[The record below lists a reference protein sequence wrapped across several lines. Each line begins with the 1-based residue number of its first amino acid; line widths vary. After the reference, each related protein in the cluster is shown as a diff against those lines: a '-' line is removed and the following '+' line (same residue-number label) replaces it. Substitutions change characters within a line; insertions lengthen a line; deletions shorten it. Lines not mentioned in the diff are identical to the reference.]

1 MLCDKCKSREA
12 HVFIERTI
20 NGQKE
25 KFSLCS
31 ECAAKME
38 KEMPFT
44 IDFGNFLSGFSP
56 FLGTSVKQAPA
67 PVCSNCGMS
76 FDDFETIGRLGCAH
90 CYEDFR
96 QQLVPIIK
104 RIHGSHQH
112 TGYANTEKDKMRLAV
127 QELKAKLS
135 EAILK
140 ENFEEAA
147 RLRDEIKAYEEVQ
160 KNDSMD
166 K

>member
-1 MLCDKCKSREA
+1 MLCDKCKSKEA

-20 NGQKE
+20 NGLKE

-31 ECAAKME
+31 ECASKME

-44 IDFGNFLSGFSP
+44 IDFGSFFSGFNPFGGGEIANSHSP
-56 FLGTSVKQAPA
+56 I
-67 PVCSNCGMS
+67 CSGCGIS
-76 FDDFETIGRLGCAH
+76 FDEFEKKGRLGCAN

-96 QQLVPIIK
+96 EQLVPIVK
-104 RIHGSHQH
+104 RIHGSQQH
-112 TGYANTEKDKMRLAV
+112 MEYIDSEENKKRLAV

-135 EAILK
+135 EAILQ

-147 RLRDEIKAYEEVQ
+147 RLRDEIKAYKEVQ
-160 KNDSMD
+160 D
-166 K
+166 

>member
-1 MLCDKCKSREA
+1 MLCDKCKSKEA

-20 NGQKE
+20 NGEKE

-38 KEMPFT
+38 KELPFT
-44 IDFGNFLSGFSP
+44 IDLGSFFSGFNPFGGVSIQQAQSP
-56 FLGTSVKQAPA
+56 K
-67 PVCSNCGMS
+67 CSMCGLTY
-76 FDDFETIGRLGCAH
+76 DQFEKHGRLGCAH

-96 QQLVPIIK
+96 QQLVPVIK
-104 RIHGSHQH
+104 RIHGSQQH
-112 TGYANTEKDKMRLAV
+112 TGYANSEADKKRLAV

-135 EAILK
+135 EAILH
-140 ENFEEAA
+140 ENYEEAA
-147 RLRDEIKAYEEVQ
+147 RLRDEIKALEEVQ
-160 KNDSMD
+160 D

>member
-20 NGQKE
+20 NGTKE

-31 ECAAKME
+31 ECASKLE

-44 IDFGNFLSGFSP
+44 IDLGGFFSGFNP
-56 FLGTSVKQAPA
+56 FGGMALQQSNV
-67 PVCSNCGMS
+67 PVCSMCGMT
-76 FDDFETIGRLGCAH
+76 FEDFENTGRLGCAH

-96 QQLVPIIK
+96 EQLVPIIK
-104 RIHGSHQH
+104 RIHGSQQH
-112 TGYANTEKDKMRLAV
+112 TGYENSEEDKKRLAV

-135 EAILK
+135 EAILH
-140 ENFEEAA
+140 ENYEEAA
-147 RLRDEIKAYEEVQ
+147 RLRDEIKALEEVQ
-160 KNDSMD
+160 D